1 VLYNRLINFDPV
13 KNTPIPSLATEWRV
27 SPDGKTWTFTLRKGV
42 QFNSNKFF
50 KPTRDFNADDV
61 LFSVLRQKD
70 ANHPYHNVS
79 RDITNTSTTL
89 GWIS

>member
-1 VLYNRLINFDPV
+1 MRRAVQQQQ
-13 KNTPIPSLATEWRV
+13 NT
-27 SPDGKTWTFTLRKGV
+27 
-42 QFNSNKFF
+42 Q
-50 KPTRDFNADDV
+50 PTRDFTADDV

-79 RDITNTSTTL
+79 QDITNTSTTL